1 MAKSKKIFQCIS
13 CSHET
18 SKWTGKCGECG
29 EWNTVSE
36 RIVSKSSKSSISS
49 SIKTPQR
56 ISDISGDKAERIPI
70 NDLEFNRV
78 IGNGLVKGSVI
89 LLGGEPGIGKSTL
102 TLKIALT
109 LKEKVLYISGEES
122 NEQIKLRANRLKF
135 NNDSC
140 YIYNAL

>member
-1 MAKSKKIFQCIS
+1 MVKSKKIFQCIS

-89 LLGGEPGIGKSTL
+89 LLGGEPGNGKSTL
-102 TLKIALT
+102 TL
-109 LKEKVLYISGEES
+109 
-122 NEQIKLRANRLKF
+122 
-135 NNDSC
+135 
-140 YIYNAL
+140 

>member
-1 MAKSKKIFQCIS
+1 MVKSKKIFECNNCGHQS
-13 CSHET
+13 

-36 RIVSKSSKSSISS
+36 RIVSKSSKSSITS

-56 ISDISGDKAERIPI
+56 ISDISGDIADRIPI

-109 LKEKVLYISGEES
+109 LNEKVLYMIHVVNTNYYTNKHWLGGPT
-122 NEQIKLRANRLKF
+122 I
-135 NNDSC
+135 
-140 YIYNAL
+140 

>member
-1 MAKSKKIFQCIS
+1 MVKSKKIFQCIS

-36 RIVSKSSKSSISS
+36 RLVSKSSKSSFTSS
-49 SIKTPQR
+49 LKTPQR

-78 IGNGLVKGSVI
+78 IGSPPP
-89 LLGGEPGIGKSTL
+89 PGA
-102 TLKIALT
+102 ALT
-109 LKEKVLYISGEES
+109 QKIIGWRKG
-122 NEQIKLRANRLKF
+122 
-135 NNDSC
+135 
-140 YIYNAL
+140 